1 MSDSDAGGDSLEGSD
16 DDGLLDSDDMLN
28 HMAIGIMQF
37 LPPHFCHNA
46 CCYMTEEF
54 CNVQAM
60 KMIVQTMIQNLMMM

>member
-37 LPPHFCHNA
+37 LPPSFLSQCMLL
-46 CCYMTEEF
+46 YD
-54 CNVQAM
+54 
-60 KMIVQTMIQNLMMM
+60 